1 MRGHALFPLVLLM
14 AALLTAPSSAQDVAP
29 APPVELAAPTVAD
42 VLTIGSDI
50 PGRLTVPVMIGSAGP
65 FPFTIDTGSE
75 RTVISR
81 ELARLLGLARGRT
94 VRVTTMTGVGG
105 VATVIIPSLKVSSI
119 GSDRIEAP
127 TFNGNDLGA
136 PGLLGL
142 DALQGRAV
150 SIDFDTNQMRIL
162 PAIKRSRRQDNDP
175 DTIVIR
181 ARSLFGQL
189 VVTDAS
195 FRGQRVRVVLDTG
208 SAISVGNLA
217 LRRRV
222 SASGR
227 GMTPLGL
234 MSVTG
239 ARLATDYTQ
248 IGAVMVGGVTFNNLP
263 VAFADAAPF
272 ARFGLS
278 KRPALL
284 LGIDALRQFR
294 RVDIDFANREV
305 RLSLPRERT

>member
-1 MRGHALFPLVLLM
+1 MRAMLALALMLIAPIAPLSGQEP
-14 AALLTAPSSAQDVAP
+14 AD
-29 APPVELAAPTVAD
+29 APPTPGE
-42 VLTIGSDI
+42 VLSIGSDV
-50 PGRLTVPVMIGSAGP
+50 PGRLTVPVMIGDSGP
-65 FPFTIDTGSE
+65 YPFTIDTGAE
-75 RTVISR
+75 RSVISR
-81 ELARLLGLARGRT
+81 ELARLLGLMRGRN
-94 VRVTTMTGVGG
+94 VQVTAMTGASSVGT
-105 VATVIIPSLKVSSI
+105 AIIPSLKVSTL
-119 GSDRIEAP
+119 GGERIEAP
-127 TFNGNDLGA
+127 IFNGGDLGA

-142 DALQGRAV
+142 DALKGHAV
-150 SIDFDTNQMRIL
+150 SIDFATNQMRVV
-162 PAIKRSRRQDNDP
+162 PASKRRERRFDDT

-208 SAISVGNLA
+208 SAVSVGNLA

-234 MSVTG
+234 TSVTG
-239 ARLATDYTQ
+239 DRLATDYTQ
-248 IGAVMVGGVTFNNLP
+248 IGEVRIGGVTFRNLP

-278 KRPALL
+278 NRPALL
-284 LGIDALRQFR
+284 LGIDALRLFR

-305 RLSLPRERT
+305 RLSLPKEDG